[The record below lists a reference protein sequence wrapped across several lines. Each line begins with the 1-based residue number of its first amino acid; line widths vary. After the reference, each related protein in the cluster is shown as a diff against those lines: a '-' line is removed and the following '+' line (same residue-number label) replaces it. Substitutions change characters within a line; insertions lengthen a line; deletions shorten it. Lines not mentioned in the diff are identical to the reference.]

1 MSKKQKAEVENN
13 NEKSKINDDE
23 KVIYSFRLKKMHK
36 DKLQI
41 LCDNLGV
48 QPSYVLQELIKDFL
62 VRNLNKDSHESAEIL
77 RNPNKEE

>member
-1 MSKKQKAEVENN
+1 MIKKQKNEIEKN
-13 NEKSKINDDE
+13 NENSKDNDDE

-62 VRNLNKDSHESAEIL
+62 VRNLNKHSHESAEII